1 MTELCIEHE
10 REGERF
16 VDALLSALTVC
27 CLVALGLKGS
37 EARRQACELGL

>member
-1 MTELCIEHE
+1 MGGCVTIEHE

-27 CLVALGLKGS
+27 CLVALGLKGKKL
-37 EARRQACELGL
+37 ELRHVS